1 MEHLDINVEMAGLG
15 DREVV
20 SSFHGVFDERLSRAV
35 I

>member
-1 MEHLDINVEMAGLG
+1 MEYFDINVEMDGFG

-20 SSFHGVFDERLSRAV
+20 SSFHGVFDERLSRTV